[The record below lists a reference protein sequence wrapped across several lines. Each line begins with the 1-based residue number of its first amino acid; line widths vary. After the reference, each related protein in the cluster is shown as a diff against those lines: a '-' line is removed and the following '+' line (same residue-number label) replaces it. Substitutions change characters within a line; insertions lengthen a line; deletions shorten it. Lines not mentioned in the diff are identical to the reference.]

1 MLQYRTSANPR
12 PDLGSPMK
20 ILISGAGV
28 AGPTLAWWLARSNH
42 EVTLLERAPT
52 LRTGGYVIDFWGAGY
67 DIAERMGI
75 LPHIL
80 EQGYQVQEVRLVDRA
95 GETVGGF
102 STDVFARATGGRFT
116 SIRRSDLARTIFDGL
131 DGRVEALF
139 GDSVAAIDDRGD
151 CVRVEFERADAR
163 DVDLVIGA
171 DGLHSRVRSMVFGSE
186 RDLEVPLGYHVAAFE
201 VDGYRPRDE
210 LVYVTYAVPGRQ
222 LSRFAM
228 RDDRT
233 LFLAVFRDEHFQGS
247 DGTPSKPEPR
257 EVVRRIY
264 SDLGWE
270 CARIVA
276 AMNKAD
282 EIYFD
287 RVSQIRM
294 QRWTS
299 GRVALVGDAA
309 ACVSLLAGEGTGL
322 AMAESYVLAAE
333 LAAAKGDHRAAFAA
347 YERRM
352 MPFLEKKQ
360 RSAASFASSF
370 VPKSAVGIAFRN
382 VVTRLLGI
390 EAVADWFIT
399 RDLRDDVVLPPA
411 P

>member
-1 MLQYRTSANPR
+1 
-12 PDLGSPMK
+12 MK
-20 ILISGAGV
+20 ILINGAGV

-42 EVTLLERAPT
+42 EVTLVERAPA
-52 LRTGGYVIDFWGAGY
+52 LRGGGYVIDFWGAGY

-75 LPHIL
+75 LPRIQ
-80 EQGYQVQEVRLVDRA
+80 EKGYQVREVRLVDRT
-95 GETVGGF
+95 GRKVGGF
-102 STDVFARATGGRFT
+102 DTEVFARATNGRFT
-116 SIRRSDLARTIFDGL
+116 SIRRSDLAATIFDAL
-131 DGRVEALF
+131 DDRVETIF
-139 GDSVAAIDDRGD
+139 GDSVAAIEDRGD
-151 CVRVEFERADAR
+151 HVRVTLERGAPR

-171 DGLHSRVRSMVFGSE
+171 DGLHSRVRRIVFGDE
-186 RDLEVPLGYHVAAFE
+186 HDFEVPLGYQVAAFE
-201 VDGYRPRDE
+201 AGSYRPRDE

-228 RDDRT
+228 RGGRT
-233 LFLAVFRDEHFQGS
+233 LFLAVFHHDYGTPF
-247 DGTPSKPEPR
+247 DGTSSGAEPR

-264 SDLGWE
+264 SGLGWE

-276 AMNKAD
+276 AMDDAD

-299 GRVALVGDAA
+299 GRVALLGDAA

-322 AMAESYVLAAE
+322 AMTEAYVLAAE

-360 RSAASFASSF
+360 RSAARFASSF
-370 VPKSAVGIAFRN
+370 VPKTAMGIGFRN
-382 VVTRLLGI
+382 LVTHFLGVKT
-390 EAVADWFIT
+390 VADWFIM
-399 RDLRDDVVLPPA
+399 RDLRDDIVLPRLDLPVH
-411 P
+411 

>member
-1 MLQYRTSANPR
+1 
-12 PDLGSPMK
+12 MK
-20 ILISGAGV
+20 ILINGAGV
-28 AGPTLAWWLARSNH
+28 AGPTLAWWLARSDH
-42 EVTLLERAPT
+42 QITLVERAPAP
-52 LRTGGYVIDFWGAGY
+52 RTSGYVIDFWGVGY

-75 LPHIL
+75 LPRIL
-80 EQGYQVQEVRLVDRA
+80 EQGYRVREVRLVDRS

-102 STDVFARATGGRFT
+102 STDVFTRLTDGRFT
-116 SIRRSDLARTIFDGL
+116 SIRRSDLANTIFDSL
-131 DGRVEALF
+131 HGRVETLF
-139 GDSVAAIDDRGD
+139 GDSVAAIDDGGD
-151 CVRVEFERADAR
+151 CARVSFERADAR
-163 DVDLVIGA
+163 DFDLVIGA
-171 DGLHSRVRSMVFGSE
+171 DGLHSRVRRLVFGNE

-201 VDGYRPRDE
+201 VGGYEPRDE
-210 LVYVTYAVPGRQ
+210 LVYVTYALPGRQ

-233 LFLAVFRDEHFQGS
+233 LFLAVFRDEYIS
-247 DGTPSKPEPR
+247 EPRGTPSETEPR
-257 EVVRRIY
+257 DVVRKIF
-264 SDLGWE
+264 SGLGWE
-270 CARIVA
+270 CARIMA
-276 AMNKAD
+276 AMDGAD

-299 GRVALVGDAA
+299 GRVALIGDAA

-322 AMAESYVLAAE
+322 AMAEAYVLAAE
-333 LAAAKGDHRAAFAA
+333 LAAAKGDHREAFAA

-360 RSAASFASSF
+360 RSAARFASSF
-370 VPKSAVGIAFRN
+370 VPKSAVGVAFRN

-390 EAVADWFIT
+390 EAVANWFIV
-399 RDLRDDVVLPPA
+399 RDLRDDIVLPPS

>member
-1 MLQYRTSANPR
+1 
-12 PDLGSPMK
+12 MK
-20 ILISGAGV
+20 ILINGAGV

-42 EVTLLERAPT
+42 EVTLVERAPA
-52 LRTGGYVIDFWGAGY
+52 LRTSGYVIDFWGVGY

-75 LPHIL
+75 LPRIL
-80 EQGYQVQEVRLVDRA
+80 EQGYQVREVRLVDRA

-102 STDVFARATGGRFT
+102 STDVFVRATDGRFT
-116 SIRRSDLARTIFDGL
+116 SIRRSDLATTIFDSLG
-131 DGRVEALF
+131 DGVETLF
-139 GDSVAAIDDRGD
+139 GDSVTAIDDRGD
-151 CVRVEFERADAR
+151 CVRVSFERAEAR

-171 DGLHSRVRSMVFGSE
+171 DGLHSRVRSLAFDNE

-201 VDGYRPRDE
+201 VGGYRPRDE

-233 LFLAVFRDEHFQGS
+233 LFLAVFRDEYFQGL
-247 DGTPSKPEPR
+247 DGASSEAEPR
-257 EVVRRIY
+257 EVVRKIF
-264 SDLGWE
+264 SGLGWE

-276 AMNKAD
+276 AMDDAG

-299 GRVALVGDAA
+299 GRVALIGDAA

-322 AMAESYVLAAE
+322 AMAEAYVLAAE

-360 RSAASFASSF
+360 RSAANFASSF
-370 VPKSAVGIAFRN
+370 VPKSALGLAFRN

-390 EAVADWFIT
+390 EAVANWFIV
-399 RDLRDDVVLPPA
+399 RDLRDDIVLPPA